1 MADRKGRTEMAT
13 DTVTDQTQT
22 PATPE
27 APAADGAAPKR
38 TKKRQEGGY
47 LYIPTPKVLR
57 DKLDAEAAEKKVSV
71 RELVSQKLATE
82 YKVELPKPVERKK
95 YATPEERKAAVNQQ
109 RKTKNAL
116 VALMMEKYA
125 GQMEALQKEL
135 EAKMAAEA
143 AEAAAKGAETP
154 ATA

>member
-1 MADRKGRTEMAT
+1 MAAT
-13 DTVTDQTQT
+13 DAVVEQTN
-22 PATPE
+22 PDGAAATAGTE
-27 APAADGAAPKR
+27 QAAPKR

-47 LYIPTPKVLR
+47 LYIPTPAVLR
-57 DKLDAEAAEKKVSV
+57 TKLDEEAKSKNISV

-82 YKVELPKPVERKK
+82 YGVELPKPVERKK
-95 YATPEERKAAVNQQ
+95 YATPEERKAAVNAQ
-109 RKTKNAL
+109 RKNKNAL

-143 AEAAAKGAETP
+143 AAAASAPADGAAP